1 MHSIFVRSL
10 LLFLFATAPAWSAT
24 VVPAV
29 FTNTAGNGATTTP
42 LFVPPDIL
50 PRYQQVYDAAELQGI
65 LNQQILAISFRLDE
79 FDGDTTPGGT
89 FTDLGIRLSTT
100 QRPVDGLLSDLDQN
114 VGADEVEV
122 FSGSFALPQLEGDQS
137 PNPFDLSIPFD
148 QSFTYTGGNL
158 LLEIRPFG
166 AAILGS
172 MLDAADSTTD
182 GVSRAYFI
190 NGAPTSDSVGLV
202 TKFIVPE
209 PTTGCYILTLAFWI
223 GTRRRVGNTK
233 NRSLGQRTMT
243 I

>member
-1 MHSIFVRSL
+1 MQSISGRSIL
-10 LLFLFATAPAWSAT
+10 VLMIAAAPAWSAT
-24 VVPAV
+24 VVPAA
-29 FTNTAGNGATTTP
+29 FTNAEGNGATTTP

-50 PRYQQVYDAAELQGI
+50 PRYQQVYDAAELQSI

-79 FDGDTTPGGT
+79 FDGDTTLGGN

-100 QRPVDGLLSDLDQN
+100 QRPVDGLLTDLDQN

-137 PNPFDLSIPFD
+137 PNPFDLTIPFD

-166 AAILGS
+166 AAVLGS
-172 MLDAADSTTD
+172 TLDAADSTTD
-182 GVSRAYFI
+182 GVSRAYII

-202 TKFIVPE
+202 TKFFVPE
-209 PTTGCYILTLAFWI
+209 PTTALLLLTGILLA
-223 GTRRRVGNTK
+223 RRRN
-233 NRSLGQRTMT
+233 
-243 I
+243 